1 MKNKII
7 YIFIIVIVL
16 LVALAVG
23 MIYLNN
29 KPIIKTEREET
40 MHSQKLTVMI
50 AKSDEPDG
58 KKTFIA
64 IFNKEDKCIDVR
76 EILETNE
83 AEILRLYESM
93 KNNDKGMYNPK
104 IENGKL
110 YYNNSL
116 RNGLS
121 KDEMLEVYKNC
132 EIELY

>member
-1 MKNKII
+1 MKNRII
-7 YIFIIVIVL
+7 YIFIIAIVL
-16 LVALAVG
+16 LIVLVVG

-29 KPIIKTEREET
+29 KLIMKTEREET
-40 MHSQKLTVMI
+40 MYSQKLTVMI
-50 AKSDEPDG
+50 AKSDNPDG
-58 KKTFIA
+58 KKTVIA

-83 AEILRLYESM
+83 TEILRLYEAM
-93 KNNDKGMYNPK
+93 KDNDKGMYNPK

-116 RNGLS
+116 KNGLS
-121 KDEMLEVYKNC
+121 KNEMLKVYENC